1 MNELQ
6 TEDIFAELWFGIIF
20 AFYHSGKIDTNTDK
34 FTQYGKYSD
43 HIREY
48 SQDFTE
54 LFQNFQKRQYFAL
67 VQKVTDWLAESQG
80 W

>member
-1 MNELQ
+1 MENIQ
-6 TEDIFAELWFGIIF
+6 IIL
-20 AFYHSGKIDTNTDK
+20 GN
-34 FTQYGKYSD
+34 
-43 HIREY
+43 
-48 SQDFTE
+48 FTE